1 MSYQLTI
8 ESTGQ
13 VLDVEDGQTI
23 LDAALR
29 AGIYLPHACCHGL
42 CATCK
47 IDVTDGEVDHGAA
60 SNFALMDYERE
71 EGKTLACCATLE
83 SDVTINAEIEEEPD
97 ALNLPVQDYR
107 GTVSRIADLTPT
119 VKGVWIKLDA
129 PATMVFQ
136 AGQYINLVVP
146 GEAQSR
152 AFSIASAPSASG
164 EIELNIR
171 RVPGGVATSWVH
183 DTLKV
188 GDAVR
193 FSGPYG
199 RFFVRQTQ
207 HEAAQLPYLFLA
219 GGSGLSSPRSM
230 ILDLLESDCQRPI
243 ALVNGA
249 RHQAE
254 LYHHDEF
261 VALAQQ
267 HANFDYVPVLSGEAD
282 DSGWSGARG
291 FVHDAAKVHFS
302 NDFRGRKAYLCG
314 PPLMIEACISTL
326 MQGRLFERDIYTEK
340 FISAADAQQVRS
352 PLFRKL

>member
-13 VLDVEDGQTI
+13 VLEVETGQTI

-71 EGKTLACCATLE
+71 EGKCLACCATLE

-97 ALNLPVQDYR
+97 ALNLPVQDYC
-107 GTVSRIADLTPT
+107 GTVTRIEDLTPT
-119 VKGVWIKLDA
+119 VKGVWIKLDGSA
-129 PATMVFQ
+129 NIQFQ

-171 RVPGGVATSWVH
+171 RVPGGVATGWVH
-183 DTLKV
+183 DTLKA
-188 GDAVR
+188 GDSVR

-207 HEAAQLPYLFLA
+207 HEAEQLPYLFLA

-261 VALAQQ
+261 MALAEQ
-267 HANFDYVPVLSGEAD
+267 HANFDYVPVLSGEPE
-282 DSGWSGARG
+282 DSGWTGARG
-291 FVHDAAKVHFS
+291 FVHDAAKAHFS

-352 PLFRKL
+352 PLFRKI